1 MSRNDALGG
10 PADAE
15 AAAGGAGFRSP
26 RVLAAFTIATLIWG
40 STWFVILGQFGRV
53 PAVWSVTYRF
63 AIASAALFAWARWR
77 GWPLRLGGRG
87 QSWAVAFGIPQFCLN
102 YNSVY
107 AAEHFVTSGLVA
119 VVFALLLV
127 PNSAFARLFLGH
139 RLSGRFLLGSAV
151 AMAGVAL
158 LFVQELRSSSVGRHD
173 ILIGIGCTL
182 VGILAAS
189 AANTM
194 QAAEALRR
202 HAIPSILAWGMLY
215 GVIANAILAFAV
227 AGPPVLDDSPAYWAG
242 LLYLALLASALAF
255 VLYYEVIRAVGP
267 AKAAYSSLI
276 VPVIAMGFSTLFE
289 GYRWSLL
296 AAMGGAL
303 ALAGLLIALRSG
315 GRPPAEP
322 A

>member
-1 MSRNDALGG
+1 MSEEAVLEGR
-10 PADAE
+10 AE

-26 RVLAAFTIATLIWG
+26 RVLVSFTIATLIWG
-40 STWFVILGQFGRV
+40 STWFVILGQFGPV
-53 PAVWSVTYRF
+53 PAVWSVAYRF
-63 AIASAALFAWARWR
+63 AIASAALFAWAAWR
-77 GWPLRLGGRG
+77 GSPLRLGRRG
-87 QSWAVAFGIPQFCLN
+87 QAWALAFGIPQFCLN

-139 RLSGRFLLGSAV
+139 RLSARFLLGSAV

-158 LFVQELRSSSVGRHD
+158 LFVQELRTSNVGAHAV
-173 ILIGIGCTL
+173 LIGIGFTL
-182 VGILAAS
+182 AGILAAS

-202 HAIPSILAWGMLY
+202 HATPSILAWGMLY
-215 GVIANAILAFAV
+215 GALANALLAFAL
-227 AGPPVLDDSPAYWAG
+227 AGPPVLDPSPAYWAG
-242 LLYLALLASALAF
+242 LLYLALLASSLAF

-267 AKAAYSSLI
+267 ARAAYSSLI

-296 AAMGGAL
+296 AAAGGAL
-303 ALAGLLIALRSG
+303 TLAGLAIALRS
-315 GRPPAEP
+315 RPAS
-322 A
+322 

>member
-1 MSRNDALGG
+1 M
-10 PADAE
+10 
-15 AAAGGAGFRSP
+15 GFRSP
-26 RVLAAFTIATLIWG
+26 RVLVSFTTCTLIWG
-40 STWFVILGQFGRV
+40 STWFVILGQFGPV
-53 PAVWSVTYRF
+53 PAAWSVAYRF
-63 AIASAALFAWARWR
+63 AIASAALFAWAAWR
-77 GWPLRLGGRG
+77 GSPLRLGRRG
-87 QSWAVAFGIPQFCLN
+87 QAWALAFGIPQFCLN

-139 RLSGRFLLGSAV
+139 RLSARFLLGSAV

-158 LFVQELRSSSVGRHD
+158 LFVQELRTSPVGRHD
-173 ILIGIGCTL
+173 IAIGIGFTL

-202 HAIPSILAWGMLY
+202 HSTPSILAWGMLY
-215 GVIANAILAFAV
+215 GALANAALAFAL
-227 AGPPVLDDSPAYWAG
+227 AGPPVLDPSPTYWAG
-242 LLYLALLASALAF
+242 LLYLALLASSLAF

-267 AKAAYSSLI
+267 ARAAYSSLI
-276 VPVIAMGFSTLFE
+276 VPIIAMSLSTLFE

-296 AAMGGAL
+296 AAAGGAL
-303 ALAGLLIALRSG
+303 ALAGLAIALRS
-315 GRPPAEP
+315 RPAS
-322 A
+322 

>member
-1 MSRNDALGG
+1 MSGKAVLEGR
-10 PADAE
+10 AE

-26 RVLAAFTIATLIWG
+26 RVLAAFATATLIWG
-40 STWFVILGQFGRV
+40 STWFVILGQFGPV
-53 PAVWSVTYRF
+53 PAVWSVAYRF
-63 AIASAALFAWARWR
+63 AIASLALFAWAAWR
-77 GWPLRLGGRG
+77 GSSLRLGRRG
-87 QSWAVAFGIPQFCLN
+87 QAWALAFGIPQFCLN

-139 RLSGRFLLGSAV
+139 RLGGRFLVGSAV

-158 LFVQELRSSSVGRHD
+158 LFVQELRTSSVGAHSV
-173 ILIGIGCTL
+173 LIGIGFTL
-182 VGILAAS
+182 IGILAAS

-202 HAIPSILAWGMLY
+202 HATPSILAWGMLY
-215 GVIANAILAFAV
+215 GAVANALLAFAL
-227 AGPPVLDDSPAYWAG
+227 AGPPVLDPSPAYWVG
-242 LLYLALLASALAF
+242 LLYLALLASSLAF

-296 AAMGGAL
+296 AAAGGAL
-303 ALAGLLIALRSG
+303 TLAGLAIALRS
-315 GRPPAEP
+315 RSAT
-322 A
+322 

>member
-1 MSRNDALGG
+1 MSGKAVLEGR
-10 PADAE
+10 AE

-26 RVLAAFTIATLIWG
+26 RVLVSFTIATLIWG
-40 STWFVILGQFGRV
+40 STWFVILGQFGPV
-53 PAVWSVTYRF
+53 PALWSVAYRF
-63 AIASAALFAWARWR
+63 AIASAALFAWGAWR
-77 GWPLRLGGRG
+77 RFPLRLGRRG
-87 QSWAVAFGIPQFCLN
+87 QLWALAFGIPQFCLN

-127 PNSAFARLFLGH
+127 PNSTFARLFLGH

-158 LFVQELRSSSVGRHD
+158 LFVQELRTSKLGRHD

-182 VGILAAS
+182 AGILAAS

-215 GVIANAILAFAV
+215 GTAANALLAFAL
-227 AGPPVLDDSPAYWAG
+227 AGPPVLDSAPGYWAG

-255 VLYYEVIRAVGP
+255 VLYYEVIRPVGP

-276 VPVIAMGFSTLFE
+276 VPVLAMTLSTLFE

-296 AAMGGAL
+296 AAAGGAL
-303 ALAGLLIALRSG
+303 ALAGLLIALPPG